1 MAASRKKAA
10 KNLSFNEAV
19 GEVEEILAGLES
31 ENVDIDKLGEEVGR
45 AVELI
50 QVCRAKLEKTET
62 EVRALVQGLEADGA
76 PAGTAQQDAADSQ
89 DLADSQNIASE
100 DLPF

>member
-1 MAASRKKAA
+1 MAASKKKAA

-19 GEVEEILAGLES
+19 GEVEEILAGLED
-31 ENVDIDKLGEEVGR
+31 EGVDIDKLGEEVGR

-62 EVRALVQGLEADGA
+62 EVRTLVEGLEGESAA
-76 PAGTAQQDAADSQ
+76 TAG
-89 DLADSQNIASE
+89 E
-100 DLPF
+100 EEVPF

>member
-1 MAASRKKAA
+1 VAASKKKAA

-19 GEVEEILAGLES
+19 GEVEEILAGLED
-31 ENVDIDKLGEEVGR
+31 EGVDIDKLGEEVGR

-62 EVRALVQGLEADGA
+62 EVRTLVEGLEGESAA
-76 PAGTAQQDAADSQ
+76 TAG
-89 DLADSQNIASE
+89 E
-100 DLPF
+100 EEVPF